1 MLNNIIKEHDNLTV
15 VLTSHSPEVIRKISP
30 NNLFMMEVDEKDT
43 IEFYSPCYPSYAIRD
58 VYMHSGFD
66 YVILVEDLLAKYVV
80 EKVIQQRSLNSGKLI
95 NVLPVGGWENVL
107 KFQMMAYS
115 TNTFGLGT
123 KLFSILDGDVKNNA
137 KIKKDYKKLQ
147 KMFLPINSIEKY
159 LYNVCTDSTYK
170 NIKRKINDTFFN
182 VESID
187 DILADYVQDND
198 NNGKALYRKILGNL
212 EKRNISEDAF
222 IKELCNIIMNAIN
235 FEPFASELQTKISY

>member
-1 MLNNIIKEHDNLTV
+1 
-15 VLTSHSPEVIRKISP
+15 
-30 NNLFMMEVDEKDT
+30 
-43 IEFYSPCYPSYAIRD
+43 
-58 VYMHSGFD
+58 
-66 YVILVEDLLAKYVV
+66 
-80 EKVIQQRSLNSGKLI
+80 
-95 NVLPVGGWENVL
+95 
-107 KFQMMAYS
+107 
-115 TNTFGLGT
+115 
-123 KLFSILDGDVKNNA
+123 
-137 KIKKDYKKLQ
+137 
-147 KMFLPINSIEKY
+147 MFLPINSIEKY